1 MKKILICLLSVLLAA
16 GMLLAGCTP
25 QGAQT
30 PEAEQTPAPVSGIY
44 TPGTYSATAK
54 GFGGDVTVTVTVDA
68 EKILDCAAEGASE
81 TAGIGSIAIEELPAK
96 IAEANSANVDA
107 VSGCTVTS
115 TAVIQ
120 AAGNALAQA
129 RGEEQESS
137 AVSMTPGTYTASEYG
152 NNGYIDVAVTVNES
166 KILSVEV
173 TGHSETRFL
182 GDEAIRRIT
191 ADMVEYQ
198 TLNVDSISGATVTSG
213 ALKTAVTNCIKDA
226 GGDPS
231 ALQSPVPPKGEKK
244 AEVTVENADVI
255 VVGAG
260 GAGLAAAVTAA
271 QGGANV
277 IVIEK
282 MPVIGG
288 NTVRCASAFNTAD
301 PEGQADLPMTDTLK
315 DAVVKAISETPA
327 NDEHAQLMADV
338 KAKYE
343 EYLASGSQS
352 LFDCPEWHALQT
364 YTGGDKVGH
373 IPLIRKYAE
382 NTLETLKWMQS
393 LGTKVLPKVSQGA
406 GALWQRT
413 HQVDAPAGTG
423 LVGPLYDEAVRL
435 NVPIVTEMRADELI
449 VENGAVVGVHAMDA
463 FGSEYKYMAAK
474 GVILATGGYS
484 NNKEMRQASS
494 PVLTPEMVSTN
505 QPGATGDGIV
515 MATAVGA
522 ATTGMEYVQVYPL
535 ATPGTGALQG
545 RARMMSGL
553 DDVIVVNKEGK
564 RFVNEDARRD
574 DFVAA
579 IKQQTDGIVYDIND
593 STIVE
598 ETNSFGENVEILV
611 SLGRMFKADTL
622 AGLEEQLGMPAGS
635 LEATVAEYNQMVAD
649 KNDPVFGRKLFDK
662 PIGVG
667 PFYATPR
674 APSIHHTMGGLY
686 INTSAQVMDEAGS
699 AIPGLYA
706 AGEVA
711 GGIHGSNRLGG
722 NATADVL
729 TFGRIAA
736 NTILGK

>member
-1 MKKILICLLSVLLAA
+1 MKKHLICLLSVMLALGLL
-16 GMLLAGCTP
+16 LTGC
-25 QGAQT
+25 AQQANV
-30 PEAEQTPAPVSGIY
+30 PEDEGVSPSPEGGIY
-44 TPGTYSATAK
+44 TPGVYTAAAQ
-54 GFGGDVTVTVTVDA
+54 GFGGEVTVAVTVDA
-68 EKILDCAAEGASE
+68 EKILDCTAEGASE
-81 TAGIGSIAIEELPAK
+81 TAGVGSNAIEQLPAK
-96 IAEANSANVDA
+96 IVEANSADIDA
-107 VSGCTVTS
+107 ISGCTVSS
-115 TAVIQ
+115 TAVLK
-120 AAGNALAQA
+120 AAADALAQA
-129 RGEEQESS
+129 MGVVS
-137 AVSMTPGTYTASEYG
+137 ASTAVQMTPGTYTASAYG
-152 NNGYIDVAVTVNES
+152 NNDYIDVQVVVDEDE
-166 KILSVEV
+166 ILSVEV
-173 TGHSETRFL
+173 TSSSETRFL
-182 GDEAIRRIT
+182 GDEAIKRIS
-191 ADMVEYQ
+191 ADIVEYQ

-213 ALKTAVTNCIKDA
+213 ALKSAVTQCIQDA

-231 ALQSPVPPKGEKK
+231 ALQNPVPAKGEKK
-244 AEVTVENADVI
+244 AETTVENADII

-271 QGGANV
+271 QNGASV

-301 PEGQADLPMTDTLK
+301 PEGQASIPMTDALK
-315 DAVVKAISETPA
+315 EVVVKAISETPVS
-327 NDEHAQLMADV
+327 DEHAQLMADV

-343 EYLASGSQS
+343 EYLASGSES

-364 YTGGDKVGH
+364 YNGGDKVGH
-373 IPLIRKYAE
+373 IDLIRKYAE
-382 NTLETLKWMQS
+382 NTLDTLKWMES
-393 LGTKVLPKVSQGA
+393 LGTKLLDKVSQGA

-423 LVGPLYDEAVRL
+423 LVGPLYDEAMRL
-435 NVPIVTEMRADELI
+435 NVPIVTEMTADELI
-449 VENGAVVGVHAMDA
+449 VENGAVIGVHATDA
-463 FGSEYKYMAAK
+463 YGSEYQYMASK

-484 NNKEMRQASS
+484 NNKEMRQESN
-494 PVLTPEMVSTN
+494 PLLTSDMVSTN
-505 QPGATGDGIV
+505 QPGATGDGII
-515 MATAVGA
+515 MATAIGA
-522 ATTGMEYVQVYPL
+522 ATTGMDYIQVYPL

-545 RARMMSGL
+545 RARKMSGL
-553 DDVIVVNKEGK
+553 DDVIVVNKEGQ

-598 ETNSFGENVEILV
+598 ETNSFGENVETLV
-611 SLGRMFKADTL
+611 ALGRIYKADTL

-635 LEATVAEYNQMVAD
+635 LEATVSEYNQMVAD
-649 KNDPVFGRKLFDK
+649 SNDPVFGRKLFDQ
-662 PIGVG
+662 PIEVG

-686 INTSAQVMDEAGS
+686 INTNAQVLDESGNV
-699 AIPGLYA
+699 IPGLYA
-706 AGEVA
+706 AGEVT

-736 NTILGK
+736 KTILGK